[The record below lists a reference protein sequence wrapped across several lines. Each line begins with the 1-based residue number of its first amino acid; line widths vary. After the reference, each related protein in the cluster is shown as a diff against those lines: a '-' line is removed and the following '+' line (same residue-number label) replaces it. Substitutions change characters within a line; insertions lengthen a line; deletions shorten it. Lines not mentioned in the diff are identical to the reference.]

1 MATVQDVQ
9 NKTLAQANSILDM
22 EGMTLDE
29 KLEAINKAM
38 ENNAIEFNKSNPSAA
53 PIDPMDALHC
63 EGCQ

>member
-9 NKTLAQANSILDM
+9 KNTLAQANSILDK
-22 EGMTLDE
+22 EGMTLEE

-38 ENNAIEFNKSNPSAA
+38 QENAAEFNKANPTAA

>member
-1 MATVQDVQ
+1 MATLQDTQ
-9 NKTLAQANSILDM
+9 EKTLSKANSILDK
-22 EGMTLDE
+22 EGMTLEE

-38 ENNAIEFNKSNPSAA
+38 QDGAAEFNRANPGSA

>member
-1 MATVQDVQ
+1 MASLQDTQQ
-9 NKTLAQANSILDM
+9 NTLTQANSILDR
-22 EGMTLDE
+22 EGMTLEE

-38 ENNAIEFNKSNPSAA
+38 ADNAAEFNKSNPGAV

>member
-1 MATVQDVQ
+1 MATLQETQ
-9 NKTLAQANSILDM
+9 NATLNKANSILDQ
-22 EGMTLDE
+22 EGMTLEE

-38 ENNAIEFNKSNPSAA
+38 AENATEYNKSNPGAA

>member
-1 MATVQDVQ
+1 MATLQDTQ
-9 NKTLAQANSILDM
+9 EKTLSQANSILDRD
-22 EGMTLDE
+22 GMTLEE

-38 ENNAIEFNKSNPSAA
+38 QENAAEFNRANPTAA

>member
-1 MATVQDVQ
+1 MATLQETQ
-9 NKTLAQANSILDM
+9 NATLSKANSILDR
-22 EGMTLDE
+22 EGMTLEE

-38 ENNAIEFNKSNPSAA
+38 AENAAEYNKSNPGTA

>member
-1 MATVQDVQ
+1 MATLKEAQEA
-9 NKTLAQANSILDM
+9 TLEKANNILDQ
-22 EGMTLDE
+22 EDMTLEE

-38 ENNAIEFNKSNPSAA
+38 QETAIEFNRANPAAA

>member
-1 MATVQDVQ
+1 MATLQDMQ
-9 NKTLAQANSILDM
+9 KDTLNEANSILDKPN
-22 EGMTLDE
+22 MTLEE

-38 ENNAIEFNKSNPSAA
+38 TDNAAEFNRANKGSA

>member
-1 MATVQDVQ
+1 MATLKNTQE
-9 NKTLAQANSILDM
+9 KTLSQANAILDKPN
-22 EGMTLDE
+22 MTLEE

-38 ENNAIEFNKSNPSAA
+38 QDNAAEFNKSNPSSA

>member
-1 MATVQDVQ
+1 MASVQDVQ
-9 NKTLAQANSILDM
+9 KETLSQANSILDQ
-22 EGMTLDE
+22 EGITLEE

-38 ENNAIEFNKSNPSAA
+38 QDNATAFNRANPALA

>member
-1 MATVQDVQ
+1 MAALQETQE
-9 NKTLAQANSILDM
+9 KTIQQANSILDKPD
-22 EGMTLDE
+22 MTLEE

-38 ENNAIEFNKSNPSAA
+38 QENAAEFNRANPTAA

>member
-1 MATVQDVQ
+1 MATLQETQ
-9 NKTLAQANSILDM
+9 NATLSKANSILNQ
-22 EGMTLDE
+22 EGMTLEE

-38 ENNAIEFNKSNPSAA
+38 AENAAEYNKSNPGAA

>member
-1 MATVQDVQ
+1 MATLQETQ
-9 NKTLAQANSILDM
+9 NNTLTAANSILNK
-22 EGMTLDE
+22 EGMTLEE

-38 ENNAIEFNKSNPSAA
+38 ADNAAEYNKSNPGAA